1 MVHLSSLFIY
11 LFIYLFFLT
20 ISWFTMRLHLFYSIQ
35 LLNPYVFSDLVP
47 VGLFLFF
54 FGLPSMLKQKKNE
67 QRNHPE
73 IEMRKKEKYLWF
85 PQKSVDFKI
94 YIGRTKQTMPFN
106 HFNDSVSIS
115 IQLVVCTAC
124 GTLRCSTTK

>member
-54 FGLPSMLKQKKNE
+54 FGLPSMLKQKKNNNGTI
-67 QRNHPE
+67 R
-73 IEMRKKEKYLWF
+73 RLKWKKEKYLWF